1 MVTYCERCKK
11 EIYRQYKCNYCGR
24 TICSSC
30 IKSSQTA
37 TKILKLTICKD
48 CWSNMP
54 KRKAYKSK
62 RLVVAQQQK

>member
-11 EIYRQYKCNYCGR
+11 EIYRQYKCDYCGR

-30 IKSSQTA
+30 VKSSQTA
-37 TKILKLTICKD
+37 TKILKLVICKD
-48 CWSNMP
+48 CWGNMP

-62 RLVVAQQQK
+62 KLLAVQTSK